1 MIYHGRISTE
11 DFYNEQC
18 KYIDFFLYPILQVT
32 YTSKTFSHLKLSFI
46 QNNEKRKTKQEFFI
60 TNRQNSHNRTPNK
73 TSYANVFFRSN

>member
-11 DFYNEQC
+11 EFYNEQR

-32 YTSKTFSHLKLSFI
+32 YTNKIFSQLKLSFI
-46 QNNEKRKTKQEFFI
+46 QNNEKRKTKQEFLI